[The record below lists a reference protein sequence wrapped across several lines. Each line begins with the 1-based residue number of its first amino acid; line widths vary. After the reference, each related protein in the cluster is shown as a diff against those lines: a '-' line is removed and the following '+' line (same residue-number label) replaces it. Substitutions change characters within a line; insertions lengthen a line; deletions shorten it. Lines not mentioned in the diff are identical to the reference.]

1 MHIEQRRGGLLEA
14 VHPVSAAL
22 WADGALRWSVGPDF
36 QSFWRSGCK
45 ALQLTSSLN
54 HLPAERVAAL
64 TEEELAIGAASH
76 SGQPLHVA
84 HVEALLARFGLGE
97 ADLKCGAHRPMHE
110 ASARALERMGSRP
123 TQLHNNCSGK
133 HTFMRAAAKLSGWED
148 DYRPPDHPLQRENFR
163 RMTDWMGEAPG
174 VAVDGCGVPS
184 FHGRLHA
191 QARAVARLA
200 EEMGREATPLTSL
213 TARIGWAMHRCPL
226 HMSGEG
232 RLDLRVVQGAN
243 EPLTVKVGAEGLF
256 TIALPDR
263 AAGLIVKVH
272 TGNEGALAVAVRSV
286 LDEVYPG
293 LFTPPEWAWETVQ
306 NVVGATVG
314 ERRAVW

>member
-1 MHIEQRRGGLLEA
+1 M
-14 VHPVSAAL
+14 
-22 WADGALRWSVGPDF
+22 
-36 QSFWRSGCK
+36 
-45 ALQLTSSLN
+45 
-54 HLPAERVAAL
+54 
-64 TEEELAIGAASH
+64 
-76 SGQPLHVA
+76 
-84 HVEALLARFGLGE
+84 
-97 ADLKCGAHRPMHE
+97 
-110 ASARALERMGSRP
+110 
-123 TQLHNNCSGK
+123 
-133 HTFMRAAAKLSGWED
+133 
-148 DYRPPDHPLQRENFR
+148 
-163 RMTDWMGEAPG
+163 
-174 VAVDGCGVPS
+174 PS